1 MLENMPVFVNFEL
14 LYQDNLR
21 RDISSFMEQQFQQ
34 FLAQQMLAN
43 KIMMEVSMK
52 ENKNNGAY
60 THIFIGAIMI
70 LCFIGGCFIWTQNR
84 QHQKVKRTRTSEH
97 TRHSDGSETVRE
109 TFTDERP
116 MSDDGG
122 DEDDSWR
129 GTLSMGKMSIR
140 QQLVDQGHV

>member
-1 MLENMPVFVNFEL
+1 
-14 LYQDNLR
+14 
-21 RDISSFMEQQFQQ
+21 
-34 FLAQQMLAN
+34 MLAN
-43 KIMMEVSMK
+43 KKMMEASMK
-52 ENKNNGAY
+52 ENRKNGANSQ
-60 THIFIGAIMI
+60 FLIGAIIAMS
-70 LCFIGGCFIWTQNR
+70 LCFIGGCFILTQDR

-97 TRHSDGSETVRE
+97 KRHSDGSETVRE

-116 MSDDGG
+116 MGDD

>member
-60 THIFIGAIMI
+60 TRIFIGAIMI
-70 LCFIGGCFIWTQNR
+70 LCFIGGCFIWT
-84 QHQKVKRTRTSEH
+84 
-97 TRHSDGSETVRE
+97 
-109 TFTDERP
+109 
-116 MSDDGG
+116 
-122 DEDDSWR
+122 
-129 GTLSMGKMSIR
+129 
-140 QQLVDQGHV
+140 